1 MNSTNNGH
9 ISDSQISGLGDCGSV
24 VHELEL
30 AAQKS
35 TLERGIYWL
44 KGKLILIRMLALWGG
59 GGLCLQKKPQFC
71 SAVKVKGKGGIISV
85 NH

>member
-59 GGLCLQKKPQFC
+59 GGLCLQKNPDFAQPSKLKEKE
-71 SAVKVKGKGGIISV
+71 A
-85 NH
+85 